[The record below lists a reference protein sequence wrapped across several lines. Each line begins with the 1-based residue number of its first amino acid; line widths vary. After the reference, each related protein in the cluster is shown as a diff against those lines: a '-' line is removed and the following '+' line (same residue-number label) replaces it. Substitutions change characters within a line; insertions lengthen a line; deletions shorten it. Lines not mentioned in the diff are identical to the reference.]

1 MMRVTF
7 QSLLRGAAVCACAT
21 APWMA
26 QAQPATLPMKSSGI
40 AQYLCGGIGVE
51 ESHAMRAAMKD
62 YPLSLL
68 FARPSGA
75 YLADVD
81 VTVKDVHGATALE
94 MRADGPVCLVDL
106 PAGRYTVEAASEG
119 VTKTQV
125 VTLGRG
131 STKTAD
137 FRF

>member
-7 QSLLRGAAVCACAT
+7 LSVLRAAVICTCAF
-21 APWMA
+21 APWVA
-26 QAQPATLPMKSSGI
+26 QAQPATLPLKSSGI
-40 AQYLCGGIGVE
+40 AQYLCGGIGVD
-51 ESHAMRAAMKD
+51 ESQALRAAMND

-68 FARPSGA
+68 FARTSGA

-81 VTVKDVHGATALE
+81 VTVKDAHGATALA
-94 MRADGPVCLVDL
+94 MRANGPVCLVDL
-106 PAGRYTVEAASEG
+106 PAGSYTVEAASEG

-125 VTLGRG
+125 VTLGHG
-131 STKTAD
+131 TTKTAD